1 MGYMDAY
8 LEKIRQRRSPRSQFV
23 NTRMSAL
30 PPEIASTQTPG
41 PEFNPED
48 KAIQK
53 GKADLAKQVID
64 EAIAKATVD
73 AVNPGIATAMEKPKP
88 SALMPIGRGVANLA
102 PTPEEEARLR
112 AQEVGR
118 GAGPIV
124 TGMAS
129 AANAALLGMPNAVGK
144 GDARVVTPGE
154 AVNTSFSPE
163 EEMAKRATPLDIAQE
178 RNPMSAI
185 TGELIGSLAPFGI
198 SGGAARMLVSQA
210 SKLGLSKALLRG
222 VRRLTQGSIV
232 GRAAGNLASGAGTE
246 AITGAIYSPLSDFAQ
261 GKPIDMQTVKDAMDE
276 ALLFAQFGV
285 LFKIKGTTKRA
296 VKETVDLVKSKRFA
310 TAMEEL
316 MRADE
321 AAYQEIKMR
330 AERFMN
336 PTLTNAL
343 KKAKYGTTE
352 SGAVQDIRALPET
365 SMVPPVKGEAGLKTG
380 AKPEV
385 PEEVDLSLENIKGM
399 SDANLR
405 NELLRMG
412 QDATEIAKLSKD
424 ELLFRVSGGRLGK
437 GTTPTTP
444 VPPTPIEPKPP
455 KPPDGGS
462 GGGGVPIEPKPVEP
476 VAPAMTPEQQAL
488 LDKVMGRINE
498 PATKELNPKAVKIAE
513 QLGVKYDGAVFDP
526 NDKLMHSFT
535 DPVTGGTFN
544 VYDLK
549 KTKARMLESRAE
561 FEAKQKAKAS
571 EGKPD
576 LAPSAVTGPTP
587 KAEQPMNT
595 AAPGEEV
602 TIDGVKLPEAG
613 KISTEPTPA
622 PKAVVESGDK
632 RPVRNK
638 EILDA
643 IYAKFAQG
651 KPVISSTATKSWKLT
666 KPEQIRV
673 NADGELQI
681 RHGKN
686 WDTITEDYA
695 EALAGRVGLKPRD
708 KFADIP
714 AAETPVSTFASEGQR
729 RLLLQRAN
737 EAKIGKPGVDKILRA
752 RGIRTSK
759 EIPKDQFED
768 ILNEVQS
775 TKPKAKVEEPVKTTP
790 KVEPKAPEGETA
802 TVRLWQGIPMRKGTE
817 IVPLKDIEVSPEDFQ
832 MRGEAFSEKTA
843 ASVAKGINANDWLP
857 IQVWENPETKKLRIL
872 DGHSRYEGL
881 KRGEIP
887 DAEVFVHRG
896 ISFEEA
902 KAIAMKSNFKS
913 DPLDI
918 VGKANAIRMVRE
930 SGLKGEKLKTAL
942 EDIKT
947 GLGKNYSEA
956 EDLSYLNKNGLFMKL
971 ISNPGAVSETSTLG
985 SPAMKQVGR
994 WTGELRKSYP
1004 NSLTNQHEQQIY
1016 KWIEGMSQ
1024 KEREKLVARGQKGRQ
1039 RFIELIEK
1047 QITDPTFKKETVLV
1061 FKGMD
1066 EPIVG
1071 AAASPNEA
1079 IRNAYEDLKQKTALI
1094 EDIRKT
1100 LKETGVRPEN
1110 AGEQGVKLKELIAE
1124 REELIRKIG
1133 EASDQQQSLFT
1144 FSPIGAVYGIE
1155 KDDEGNYRY
1164 NVGKGL
1170 AGMAHSV
1177 ALAGVIGAGLRY
1189 GAKARD
1195 IGRTIMAKSRLASM
1209 EGRMLTQGGK
1219 RIMQEFQDDVLRWQ
1233 GAYAG
1238 RLLRYVDDD
1247 FKGLKKADAKLIG
1260 QALLKGVRPEN
1271 EKLGEIYD
1279 HIQQMHK
1286 VAGRLMRKTAGPT
1299 PQRDLFLQNDSPF
1312 QMREN
1317 YGMTHSLTRDARDAI
1332 EADLNIVLS
1341 EVAPELA
1348 GTDIKRGATMT
1359 VPLGQQAQD
1368 SAKIQKAVAG
1378 WLKRNQDTLSEEMK
1392 SVIAHNEARGV
1403 NAPETIMAI
1412 RKHLGD
1418 NVALYR
1424 QFGPFHESRSIEFPI
1439 QLLEDDVREIIPRY
1453 VEGATREIALTR
1465 KYGWEL
1471 PKFKKELEDLALES
1485 SWDSQQLAK
1494 TMLIY
1499 TGGNDIPKWLA
1510 ENNALRAIFEETSAL
1525 QYFRLSPRSTL
1536 IQATQPVISF
1546 LEDLGYTNF
1555 AKAVVKLPTEA
1566 RPVVRRIYNSGVMDV
1581 DVLHSVGAD
1590 NFGWRAISKAVPIYL
1605 RQIMFRQ
1612 ANRALQFTAGL
1623 AGDRALRD
1631 LYKIASKEKG
1641 IASERAKSLL
1651 SHYFGIDAAK
1661 PLSEREMERGI
1672 YKYVTNS
1679 QLQKNITKETAL
1691 MSSPTGRRL
1700 FTLLKFPLRQAKYQ
1714 KDLITAHARAT
1725 RKMGGVG
1732 AVLPILRLAA
1742 GGFIAGEGYIYLI
1755 NKMNSWVS
1763 GETKFRADRSLGD
1776 IWDDPSVR
1784 DIVIHALNNYT
1795 AIGSM
1800 GLFTDVLRFEPSEQ
1814 RAMLDLKRNV
1824 FGLFLIPAVEQVK
1837 SGVEKAVAIANDI
1850 FISQKQD
1857 TSPEELAK
1865 RIGKDAYELL
1875 FPGLYDVTPRI
1886 RTQEERN
1893 ARFKNNI
1900 GRLKRLGYDKEV
1912 GQNILKEVERPGVSV
1927 EVKTDLIANERMRIR
1942 KLMFEKA
1949 LAGDIAGGRKL
1960 ADQFNSQ
1967 FKSFL
1972 NPNLMLKLTPKIV
1985 NDYRKDR
1992 MAGQKDSKST
2002 IQLRQRVMSQEE

>member
-23 NTRMSAL
+23 NTRMSAI
-30 PPEIASTQTPG
+30 PSEIASTQTPG

-48 KAIQK
+48 IAIKK

-64 EAIAKATVD
+64 EAVAQATVN
-73 AVNPGIATAMEKPKP
+73 AVNPGIATAMEKP
-88 SALMPIGRGVANLA
+88 SGRLMPINRGVANMA

-129 AANAALLGMPNAVGK
+129 AANAALLGMPNAAGK
-144 GDARVVTPGE
+144 GDAKIVTPGA
-154 AVNTSFSPE
+154 AVNTAFNPE

-222 VRRLTQGSIV
+222 VSRLTQGSIV

-246 AITGAIYSPLSDFAQ
+246 AITGAIYSPLSHFAQ
-261 GKPIDMQTVKDAMDE
+261 GKPVDTEMVKDALDE
-276 ALLFAQFGV
+276 ALLFSTFGV
-285 LFKIKGTTKRA
+285 AMKLPGTTRRA

-310 TAMEEL
+310 AAMEEL
-316 MRADE
+316 MKADE

-336 PTLTNAL
+336 PTLTQAI
-343 KKAKYGTTE
+343 K
-352 SGAVQDIRALPET
+352 SGAKVEEPALLAET
-365 SMVPPVKGEAGLKTG
+365 SMVPPAKGEAGLKTG

-437 GTTPTTP
+437 GTTPTTT
-444 VPPTPIEPKPP
+444 VPPAPIEPKPP

-462 GGGGVPIEPKPVEP
+462 GGGGVPIEPKPAEP
-476 VAPAMTPEQQAL
+476 AAPVFTPEQQAAM
-488 LDKVMGRINE
+488 DRFKAQAE
-498 PATKELNPKAVKIAE
+498 ESATKELNPQAVKIAK
-513 QLGVKYDGAVFDP
+513 QLGIKYEGAEFDTK
-526 NDKLMHSFT
+526 DRLRHAFT
-535 DPVTGGTFN
+535 DPVTKGTFE

-549 KTKARMLESRAE
+549 KTKARMMESRTE
-561 FEAKQKAKAS
+561 FKAREKATAS

-576 LAPSAVTGPTP
+576 LAPPAVTEPAP
-587 KAEQPMNT
+587 VVEQPMNT
-595 AAPGEEV
+595 AALGEEV

-613 KISTEPTPA
+613 KTPTEPTPA
-622 PKAVVESGDK
+622 KADGTISEAQ
-632 RPVRNK
+632 RRFYYARVR
-638 EILDA
+638 EA
-643 IYAKFAQG
+643 
-651 KPVISSTATKSWKLT
+651 KLT
-666 KPEQIRV
+666 KPE
-673 NADGELQI
+673 ATEL
-681 RHGKN
+681 
-686 WDTITEDYA
+686 
-695 EALAGRVGLKPRD
+695 LKSFGID
-708 KFADIP
+708 SSAKIP
-714 AAETPVSTFASEGQR
+714 A
-729 RLLLQRAN
+729 
-737 EAKIGKPGVDKILRA
+737 DKYGDVLRA
-752 RGIRTSK
+752 VEAAK
-759 EIPKDQFED
+759 A
-768 ILNEVQS
+768 
-775 TKPKAKVEEPVKTTP
+775 KPKAKVEEPVKTTP

-817 IVPLKDIEVSPEDFQ
+817 VVPLKDIEVSPEDFQ

-857 IQVWENPETKKLRIL
+857 IQVWENPATKKLRIL
-872 DGHSRYEGL
+872 DGHSRFEGL

-1016 KWIEGMSQ
+1016 KWIESMSQ
-1024 KEREKLVARGQKGRQ
+1024 KERSALVARGQKGRQ

-1079 IRNAYEDLKQKTALI
+1079 IRNAYDELKKKVALI
-1094 EDIRKT
+1094 QEIRET
-1100 LKETGVRPEN
+1100 LKATGVKAEN

-1124 REELIRKIG
+1124 RDDLMKKIG

-1155 KDDEGNYRY
+1155 KDDEGNYQY

-1177 ALAGVIGAGLRY
+1177 ALAGVIGAGLKY

-1209 EGRMLTQGGK
+1209 EGRMLSQTGK
-1219 RIMQEFQDDVLRWQ
+1219 RIMTEFQDDVLRWQ

-1271 EKLGEIYD
+1271 EKLGEVYD

-1453 VEGATREIALTR
+1453 VEGATQEIALTR

-1566 RPVVRRIYNSGVMDV
+1566 KPVVRRIYNSGVMDV

-1742 GGFIAGEGYIYLI
+1742 GGFIAGEAYIYVI
-1755 NKMNSWVS
+1755 NKMNSFIS
-1763 GETKFRADRSLGD
+1763 GETKFRADRSFGD

-1837 SGVEKAVAIANDI
+1837 SGVEKAVDIANDI
-1850 FISQKQD
+1850 FVSQEQD

-1960 ADQFNSQ
+1960 AEQFNSQ

-1972 NPNLMLKLTPKIV
+1972 NPNLMLKLTPKIL

-1992 MAGQKDSKST
+1992 MAGQKDSKAT
-2002 IQLRQRVMSQEE
+2002 VQLKQRVMSQEE